1 MQTLTCCRNSLSGK
15 TAFSQT
21 TAQPSSWWFGDAD
34 RVAWNITRVSFR
46 KFLPIINSSRPPIA
60 EHDVSDFLQ
69 ISGTP
74 GGCAVQRK
82 TTNKI
87 MAHTH
92 TQKIEYLL
100 QIICCEHTCNV
111 STVPSSFVNCVRNT
125 IRQRVDFFLL
135 RGPDWS
141 GNRCSTSTF
150 RSFSMPTQSHV
161 ADISFSGF
169 NSISMTIVPSS
180 FFSMHCVEFLP
191 DTLHA

>member
-1 MQTLTCCRNSLSGK
+1 MLAIFYKFPERQAVVLYK
-15 TAFSQT
+15 EKPQIK
-21 TAQPSSWWFGDAD
+21 SW
-34 RVAWNITRVSFR
+34 
-46 KFLPIINSSRPPIA
+46 
-60 EHDVSDFLQ
+60 
-69 ISGTP
+69 
-74 GGCAVQRK
+74 
-82 TTNKI
+82 
-87 MAHTH
+87 HTH
-92 TQKIEYLL
+92 THTKKIEYLL